1 MKAKI
6 VAVIAAI
13 LATLTLVSNNALDI
27 LLMGLTWLLLAVVI
41 FIIIMGIIEYFDEI
55 KEDDDDDKPGP
66 TRDSGESEE
75 SKVSPQFD

>member
-6 VAVIAAI
+6 VAAIAAI
-13 LATLTLVSNNALDI
+13 LATLIMVSKNSFDI
-27 LLMGLTWLLLAVVI
+27 LLIGLAWLLIATVI
-41 FIIIMGIIEYFDEI
+41 FLIIMGIIEYFKQI